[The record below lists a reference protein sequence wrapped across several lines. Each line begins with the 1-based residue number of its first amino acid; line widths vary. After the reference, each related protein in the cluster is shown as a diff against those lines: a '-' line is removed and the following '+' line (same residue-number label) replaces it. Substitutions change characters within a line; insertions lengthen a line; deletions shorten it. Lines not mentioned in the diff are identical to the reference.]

1 VNLPIVY
8 SFRRCPYAMRAR
20 MALHIAAVGC
30 EYREVVLRNKPP
42 QLLQA
47 SPKGTVPVLVLPDAS
62 VIDESLEIMR
72 WALAHNDPEG
82 WLRPDIRA
90 ATDELI
96 ASNDGPFKFH
106 LDRYKY
112 AQRYE
117 GAQADLHREEG
128 LKHLQALEARLAESA
143 NLFGPRASLADIAVF
158 PFVRQFANAD
168 RAWFDA
174 QALPKLQSW
183 LQAHLNS
190 QLFEQIMDK
199 REPWIWPTT

>member
-1 VNLPIVY
+1 MNLPIVY

-20 MALHIAAVGC
+20 MALHIAGVEC

-47 SPKGTVPVLVLPDAS
+47 SPKGTVPVLVLPDAT
-62 VIDESLEIMR
+62 VIDESLQIMR

-82 WLRPDIRA
+82 WLRPEIQP
-90 ATDELI
+90 ATDALI
-96 ASNDGPFKFH
+96 ESNDGPFKFH

-117 GAQADLHREEG
+117 GAQADLHQVEG
-128 LKHLQALEARLAESA
+128 LKHLQALEAQLVHGA
-143 NLFGPRASLADIAVF
+143 NLFGARTSLADIATF

-183 LQAHLNS
+183 LQTHLDS
-190 QLFEQIMDK
+190 QLFEQIMGK
-199 REPWIWPTT
+199 REPWIWPVT